1 MDVRKK
7 IQNHGQLR
15 KTRGKMINSYHFFFF
30 FCNDKKKQHSKQE
43 KKEATE
49 TGNNGNE

>member
-15 KTRGKMINSYHFFFF
+15 KTREKMINSYHFFF

>member
-30 FCNDKKKQHSKQE
+30 CNDKKKQHSKQE